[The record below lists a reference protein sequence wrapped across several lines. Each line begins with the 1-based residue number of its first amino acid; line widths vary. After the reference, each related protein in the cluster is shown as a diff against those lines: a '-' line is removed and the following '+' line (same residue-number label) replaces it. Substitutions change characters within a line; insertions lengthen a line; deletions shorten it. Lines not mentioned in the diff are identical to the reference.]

1 MKQEQGLRPPTLD
14 HLGLVAAIRGLVSG
28 LTETNGINA
37 KLDVLGKARRLMPD
51 EELTLFRI
59 AQEAMYNARRH
70 SGASQVEIQ
79 LEFHLD
85 NVRMTIDDNG
95 RGFDAPRRT
104 DELVTLG
111 KLGLIG
117 MDERARSLGGTLNI
131 QSELGRGTV
140 IVVEVP
146 VQPE

>member
-1 MKQEQGLRPPTLD
+1 LD
-14 HLGLVAAIRGLVSG
+14 DLGLGAAVRGLISD
-28 LTETNGINA
+28 LTEADGIDA
-37 KLDVLGKARRLMPD
+37 KLHVVGKARRLMPE

-59 AQEAMYNARRH
+59 AQEALHNARRH
-70 SGASQVEIQ
+70 SGASRVEIK

-85 NVRMTIDDNG
+85 NVRMTIKDNG

-117 MDERARSLGGTLNI
+117 MDERARALGGTLTI
-131 QSELGRGTV
+131 QSKLGQGTT
-140 IVVEVP
+140 IVVAVP
-146 VQPE
+146 VQLQ